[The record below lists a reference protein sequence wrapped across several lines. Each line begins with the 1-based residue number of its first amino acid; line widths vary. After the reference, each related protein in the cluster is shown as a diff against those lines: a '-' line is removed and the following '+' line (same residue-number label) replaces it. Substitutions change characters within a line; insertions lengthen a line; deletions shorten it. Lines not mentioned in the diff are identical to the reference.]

1 MCFVHGSDI
10 ASLVLIRFLCL
21 PHKFHLMKKITF
33 VVGLMALVSFTYA
46 QTALPESSLKDL
58 QGNVV
63 STSEISNDGKPIII
77 SFWATWC
84 KPCLRELHAYMDYY
98 PEWQEEFGVKLVA
111 ISIDDTRNSQKV
123 PPMVT
128 SEGWEYEVY
137 IDENSDLKRTMGI
150 VNIPHTFVLDGNGNI
165 VWQDAG
171 YSPGDEDYLYEI
183 LQKVAAG
190 EPIDE

>member
-1 MCFVHGSDI
+1 M
-10 ASLVLIRFLCL
+10 ASLLLIRFLFL

-33 VVGLMALVSFTYA
+33 VVGLMALASFTYA

-165 VWQDAG
+165 VWQHAG